1 MLRVGDC
8 RTFVGLKGTCLTAFV
23 AVIGLGLF
31 APTIARAAPVQS
43 FSYSPTSPFT
53 GELITFTS
61 PYDNPQDW
69 DLNGDGTCDDASGTT
84 AQHSFEA
91 AGTYTVK
98 LCVGGPNPA
107 NFTRTVTVQNR
118 PPIADFS
125 YAPAAPFAGDTI
137 VFTSKATD
145 ADGPI
150 VGVGWDLDN
159 DGAFDD
165 GSGGSVSTVFP
176 APGAYTVRLQVLD
189 RDGATAVASAT
200 VVVAKR
206 PPKVFVFSPTVQM
219 IATVGRTATRVRTL
233 SVNAPDGSRVS
244 VSCFGRGCPFRRL
257 TRSAGVRSPSAHLRA
272 HAARRIRIQRLR
284 RRLLRPGAIVKVRIT
299 QADTI
304 GKFTRFRI
312 RRGKVPRRTDRCLT
326 PGSTRPVQ
334 CPPA

>member
-1 MLRVGDC
+1 ML
-8 RTFVGLKGTCLTAFV
+8 AFV
-23 AVIGLGLF
+23 TAIGLGLL
-31 APTIARAAPVQS
+31 APSFVRAAPVAS
-43 FSYSPTSPFT
+43 FTFSPASPLT
-53 GELITFTS
+53 GEDVTFTS
-61 PYDNPQDW
+61 TSTGYTSQSW
-69 DLNGDGTCDDASGTT
+69 DLDGDGECNDGTGPSV
-84 AQHSFEA
+84 HRSFNI
-91 AGTYTVK
+91 AGAYSVG
-98 LCVGGPNPA
+98 LCVTDGVNRA
-107 NFTRTVTVQNR
+107 TSTQQVTVRNR

-145 ADGPI
+145 PDGPI
-150 VGVGWDLDN
+150 VGLGWDLDN

-165 GSGGSVSTVFP
+165 GGGGSASTVFS

-189 RDGATAVASAT
+189 RDGATAVATAT

-206 PPKVFVFSPTVQM
+206 PPKVFAFSPTVQM

-233 SVNAPDGSRVS
+233 SIDAPDGSRVS

-257 TRSAGVRSPSAHLRA
+257 TRSAGVRSPSGRPHA

-284 RRLLRPGAIVKVRIT
+284 RRLLRPGAIVKVRVS
-299 QADTI
+299 QANTI

-312 RRGKVPRRTDRCLT
+312 RRGKVPRRTDRCLM

-334 CPPA
+334 CPPP